1 MDQHDCARPS
11 GPSDGA
17 GPALAKRLEKHELV
31 YFPVCPFPIP
41 AGADRDFLCQQ
52 RLGRLNHK
60 NISYD
65 PETGRVSGFA
75 AHTRCEAERLRE
87 LLAAF
92 SKQVTGWLGRAL
104 PSYAHAWQPDRASF
118 RPEEEATRQLRL
130 TARND
135 LIHID
140 AFPTRPTGGRRIL
153 RCFVNLNPTEP
164 RIWATSDPLPQL
176 LQQFRGQRNF
186 PCSTGIPWLE
196 RARAGLRQLFSTHAT
211 GRTAYDVFM
220 LRFHDFLKTNDRFQE
235 HCPKRYWTFAPG
247 SAWLAFTDSVSHA
260 ALRGRY
266 ALEHSYFV
274 PTHVLFLPAT
284 APIAYFRSLSEQPA
298 MRKAA

>member
-1 MDQHDCARPS
+1 MDQHDCARP
-11 GPSDGA
+11 GGHSDCT

-52 RLGRLNHK
+52 QLGRLSHK

-65 PETGRVSGFA
+65 PETGRVNGFA
-75 AHTRCEAERLRE
+75 ARAPDETERLRE

-92 SKQVTGWLGRAL
+92 SKQVTGWLSRAL
-104 PSYAHAWQPDRASF
+104 PNYAHAWQPDRASF

-135 LIHID
+135 LLHID

-164 RIWATSDPLPQL
+164 RIWVTSDPLPQL
-176 LQQFRGQRNF
+176 LQQFRDRPDF
-186 PCSTGIPWLE
+186 PRHKEMPWS
-196 RARAGLRQLFSTHAT
+196 ARVRDRIRRLFSAHGAS
-211 GRTAYDVFM
+211 RTAYDVFM
-220 LRFHDFLKTNDRFQE
+220 LRFHDFLKANDHFQE
-235 HCPKRYWTFAPG
+235 QCPKRYWTFAPG
-247 SAWLAFTDSVSHA
+247 SSWLAFTDSVSHA
-260 ALRGRY
+260 ALRGRF

-274 PTHVLFLPAT
+274 PTHVLFMPAT
-284 APIAYFRSLSEQPA
+284 APIAYFRGMSEQPPI
-298 MRKAA
+298 RKAA